1 MDEKTMKKK
10 YVIGLNRVHPNS
22 NIDWNQTAT
31 DLKNEWKERKSA
43 RNLLHHRFEKRVKT
57 TIVLYLYILIHDDF
71 RIYTRI
77 EHFFGMLPRMA
88 KLKKRHFCIYM
99 RFSASLSFSP

>member
-1 MDEKTMKKK
+1 MWLDLIAYTQTVTSTETKQRLIWKTNEKK
-10 YVIGLNRVHPNS
+10 G
-22 NIDWNQTAT
+22 NQPGIYYIIV
-31 DLKNEWKERKSA
+31 LK
-43 RNLLHHRFEKRVKT
+43 KRVKT